1 MVAKP
6 ENPWHPREP
15 YDPPAWRMRRRQ
27 ALFKVE
33 CPACGGKGRPYYV
46 GDGSTLVR
54 CMWCGEKFD
63 AEGRRC
69 S

>member
-1 MVAKP
+1 MRP
-6 ENPWHPREP
+6 DNPWRVYET
-15 YDPPAWRMRRRQ
+15 DNARDWAFKRQQ

-46 GDGSTLVR
+46 GDYSTLVR
-54 CMWCGEKFD
+54 CMWCGEKFE